1 MENIEPA
8 PKKRKPI
15 VFIAP
20 AVLAVAAFFGIRA
33 LLHNM
38 HYESTDNAQV
48 ESRAVPVIS
57 RVAGYIDSL
66 QVDDY
71 ARVNREQLLIHID
84 DTEYALSV
92 VQAQADLMNAE
103 ADMAN
108 AHAAHSNSLANK
120 KLAAAN
126 ADVQLNRVQKAKAD
140 LVRDEALYKET
151 ALTLKQVEDTRSAYD
166 AATRQYTANLDQVSL
181 AATQVTIADAQLKK
195 VSALIETRKAALDQ
209 AKLKLTYCTITAPV
223 SGRIGKSNIEKGQY
237 IQPGAP
243 LFSIVNDESF
253 WIVANFKETQLEKM
267 KEGQEVDIL
276 LDGYP
281 NTPIKGKISSFSQAT
296 GAKFALLPPDN
307 ATGNFVKVTQRVPVR
322 IDLVDAAQYKNILR
336 AGLSVEVEVSI
347 D

>member
-1 MENIEPA
+1 MENTEPA
-8 PKKRKPI
+8 PKKRNVM

-20 AVLAVAAFFGIRA
+20 AVLAIAAFFGIRA

-92 VQAQADLMNAE
+92 TQAQADLMNAE
-103 ADMAN
+103 ADLTN
-108 AHAAHSNSLANK
+108 AQASHSNSLANK

-126 ADVQLNRVQKAKAD
+126 ADVQLTRLQKAKAD
-140 LVRDEALYKET
+140 LVRDEALYKEA

-166 AATRQYTANLDQVSL
+166 AAAKQYTANLDQVNL
-181 AATQVTIADAQLKK
+181 ASTQVAIANAQIKK
-195 VSALIETRKAALDQ
+195 IHALIETRKAALDQ
-209 AKLKLTYCTITAPV
+209 ARLKISYCTITAPV
-223 SGRIGKSNIEKGQY
+223 NGRIGKRNLEKGQY
-237 IQPGAP
+237 IQPGSP

-281 NTPIKGKISSFSQAT
+281 DTPIKGKISSFSLAT

-322 IDLVDAAQYKNILR
+322 IDLVNPAQYKNILR
-336 AGLSVEVEVSI
+336 AGLSAEVEVSVN
-347 D
+347 